1 MMRREAWRLRAVIM
15 SVLFAVTLP
24 VSGCTDDEVITPTR
38 YLERPNAVDFFCVGP
53 VSADGTT
60 ISGLPSYACDDAIE
74 NSERRLLFG
83 LVSNSARSEVAMVD
97 VSDGALIDLANQ
109 NPGYGFVPVGEAPV
123 SVKVSEDG
131 CAGYVVNHGSC
142 DLSVINISRAL
153 SAAGFPVL
161 PGTAPGAT
169 TARLGIRS
177 ASGRLLAR
185 PHELV
190 LKPEHRVDLP
200 PIELCQT
207 TQGHRA
213 YVSLPAC
220 GLVAEV
226 DLESG
231 RILQSLRFEGG
242 GAHQAGIDP
251 SCPAECLDWQGDG
264 VSDGG
269 MAEDRP
275 GPLMVTYD
283 GLRLVIGSI
292 THPRVT
298 VVDIEPTSGRLSNP
312 RTITLAD
319 EERGVRK
326 IRQNWPSEAHGWDF
340 FYVVTR
346 SGVIHVLDAWFE
358 EECET
363 NPDPLDPF
371 FPQGDSGDSLAWEA
385 LEARK
390 GCLRLSDPTTP
401 ERAPGVETP
410 AIVMPGKRMVVDV
423 AFIDL
428 DHSGYAETSISSLDP
443 GYLGGAFAYAVTVDG
458 LAYLIN
464 VDEIY
469 PTEMDEGT
477 DATPLEHRRGDGV
490 HAILSH
496 QLRTSSDTLPEE
508 DGRPRPLDEEPQAL
522 YLDGELIDDLAADLY
537 DRVAVGAGGV
547 PAVTVVDPYRALS
560 EIWSLAYRGKLPAT
574 GRSAGQVVRADL
586 STSDAT
592 VAEFRDSGIGFCQAG
607 VRDGDVVVLKGCSGK
622 SECAEGSYCY
632 RSFLQTNATNGICL
646 PEDVGD
652 DLEPACEL
660 LALTRREYR
669 VVWAQDDGLLL
680 EPRVM
685 DDASP
690 CDTAGLESFCCVDDE
705 GDETVVGIV
714 SQGACLAGPLP
725 DRVYTVADSKGE
737 SRQASCFEGLL
748 RYEVRIAEGEYL
760 LTGARTGTLVGGI
773 PDTADGGHC
782 IDDPSE
788 SPLIKARVPRTEDVF
803 TNGIL
808 SFSLSLPDSAA
819 AVPPVFGYSIVFE
832 ITAGFEARA
841 VDVSA
846 RLPATVETGPDGYLY
861 VIDQG
866 DENTQGGLQGQVLRL
881 LPGDIA
887 LDTGFVVR

>member
-269 MAEDRP
+269 VMLLFPEMTRTRDGQVHKFHRGLEILAEHAHAP
-275 GPLMVTYD
+275 
-283 GLRLVIGSI
+283 
-292 THPRVT
+292 
-298 VVDIEPTSGRLSNP
+298 VVPV
-312 RTITLAD
+312 A
-319 EERGVRK
+319 
-326 IRQNWPSEAHGWDF
+326 
-340 FYVVTR
+340 
-346 SGVIHVLDAWFE
+346 IH
-358 EECET
+358 
-363 NPDPLDPF
+363 
-371 FPQGDSGDSLAWEA
+371 
-385 LEARK
+385 
-390 GCLRLSDPTTP
+390 
-401 ERAPGVETP
+401 
-410 AIVMPGKRMVVDV
+410 
-423 AFIDL
+423 
-428 DHSGYAETSISSLDP
+428 
-443 GYLGGAFAYAVTVDG
+443 GAFDVW
-458 LAYLIN
+458 
-464 VDEIY
+464 
-469 PTEMDEGT
+469 
-477 DATPLEHRRGDGV
+477 
-490 HAILSH
+490 
-496 QLRTSSDTLPEE
+496 
-508 DGRPRPLDEEPQAL
+508 PR
-522 YLDGELIDDLAADLY
+522 
-537 DRVAVGAGGV
+537 
-547 PAVTVVDPYRALS
+547 S
-560 EIWSLAYRGKLPAT
+560 
-574 GRSAGQVVRADL
+574 
-586 STSDAT
+586 
-592 VAEFRDSGIGFCQAG
+592 
-607 VRDGDVVVLKGCSGK
+607 
-622 SECAEGSYCY
+622 
-632 RSFLQTNATNGICL
+632 
-646 PEDVGD
+646 
-652 DLEPACEL
+652 
-660 LALTRREYR
+660 
-669 VVWAQDDGLLL
+669 
-680 EPRVM
+680 
-685 DDASP
+685 
-690 CDTAGLESFCCVDDE
+690 
-705 GDETVVGIV
+705 
-714 SQGACLAGPLP
+714 
-725 DRVYTVADSKGE
+725 
-737 SRQASCFEGLL
+737 
-748 RYEVRIAEGEYL
+748 
-760 LTGARTGTLVGGI
+760 
-773 PDTADGGHC
+773 
-782 IDDPSE
+782 
-788 SPLIKARVPRTEDVF
+788 
-803 TNGIL
+803 
-808 SFSLSLPDSAA
+808 
-819 AVPPVFGYSIVFE
+819 
-832 ITAGFEARA
+832 
-841 VDVSA
+841 
-846 RLPATVETGPDGYLY
+846 
-861 VIDQG
+861 
-866 DENTQGGLQGQVLRL
+866 RL
-881 LPGDIA
+881 LPRPAPIRVMFGPPIPPGRFSGGGQLA
-887 LDTGFVVR
+887 REIQSRVSHMRRCLAEQVRG